1 MASALHNAM
10 KCRFITQILLPLL
23 RMCVTKFVTFESDLD
38 VCKILLLKLIHEAD
52 EAAVNWLTTYGS

>member
-1 MASALHNAM
+1 MSVHYTDIVTSAE
-10 KCRFITQILLPLL
+10 
-23 RMCVTKFVTFESDLD
+23 MCVTKFVTFESDLD